1 MIFVRL
7 SEEEFTQFAS
17 HHPQESFFQT
27 VELGHLRHLYGSEL
41 HFLGV
46 KEKEQIIAAS
56 MLTETRT
63 IAGKRTFYAP
73 RGFLIDYHDK
83 QLLSYFTKN
92 LIDYV
97 KKRNG
102 MMIKLDPNVIYQL
115 RDINGNVVPENFRDD
130 ETIENL
136 KELGYHHYGFNLDF
150 EFTQSRWNFRVS
162 LDVPY
167 EELKKRFSKSTRKNI
182 EATYKKG
189 LQVRIGTKDD
199 LNSMEDILIQ
209 TAERKN
215 FAYRSL
221 DYYTKMYD
229 CMGDLMRIY
238 IAYVEPT
245 HYIECA
251 KQFLEEAK
259 AEYQTVLDKMKKD
272 MVGAKLKQ
280 QETTLQKKISK
291 CEQELEAAYDFQ
303 KKYPQGKDIGVLI
316 SLKSGL
322 EYLTLY
328 SGYLVEFH
336 QFTPKYAMYNEHI
349 LDAYRFQIPY
359 VNFYGISGVFDPKDK
374 NYGMYEFKRG
384 FGGNVVE
391 LIGEFTYPVS
401 YWYYIYMLL
410 RRSKIFLRKWK
421 AKRK

>member
-92 LIDYV
+92 LID
-97 KKRNG
+97 
-102 MMIKLDPNVIYQL
+102 
-115 RDINGNVVPENFRDD
+115 
-130 ETIENL
+130 NL

-238 IAYVEPT
+238 IAYVEPM

-251 KQFLEEAK
+251 KQSLEEAK

-303 KKYPQGKDIGVLI
+303 KKYPQRKDIGVLI